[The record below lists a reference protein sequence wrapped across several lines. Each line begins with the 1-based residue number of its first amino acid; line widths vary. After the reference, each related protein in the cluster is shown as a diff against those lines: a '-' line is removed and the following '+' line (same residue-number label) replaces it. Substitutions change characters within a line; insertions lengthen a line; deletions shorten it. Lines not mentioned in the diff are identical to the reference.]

1 MNDIDH
7 NFDQIDGLYY
17 SLVANGGLDINQHLP
32 RLRAMAEWA
41 TVLHDEMAMDLA
53 DMGCALMADGSAPP
67 RDEAPQYTVVEMGVR
82 TGVSTIALL
91 CGRPKSMLSIDI
103 NSPPSMPT
111 LQEVAKRRS
120 VDWEFRQGSTLKMEP
135 VSCVMLF
142 IDTLHTYT
150 QLKAELAIHGNC
162 ATKWLVFHDTTTFG
176 VLGED
181 GQAPGLVKAIDEF
194 QAANPHWKTKIV
206 AANNNGL
213 TVLERVAS

>member
-1 MNDIDH
+1 MNDIAH
-7 NFDQIDGLYY
+7 NFDLIDRLYH
-17 SLVANGGLDINQHLP
+17 SLVANDGMDINQHLP
-32 RLRAMAEWA
+32 RLRAMAEA
-41 TVLHDEMAMDLA
+41 ANALHGQLELDVVVFEDAKK
-53 DMGCALMADGSAPP
+53 AP
-67 RDEAPQYTVVEMGVR
+67 DYVVVEMGVR

-120 VDWEFRQGSTLKMEP
+120 VDWEFHLGSTLEMEP

>member
-41 TVLHDEMAMDLA
+41 SLLHLELEFDRAVTSS
-53 DMGCALMADGSAPP
+53 CAQDSVP
-67 RDEAPQYTVVEMGVR
+67 DYTVVEMGVR

-103 NSPPSMPT
+103 NLPPSMPT

-120 VDWEFRQGSTLKMEP
+120 VDWEFHQGSTLEMKSA
-135 VSCVMLF
+135 SCVMLF